1 MIEVQDRRR
10 LVPPTKAT
18 LAQLGRASDLYSE
31 GCGFDSYRWLSYC
44 SLTYKE
50 KQIMETL
57 SFILGIAFVVVIATA
72 IVAVYAFVK
81 VISVQKS
88 NKELDQRFADVYQT
102 MAEESRQINQRVD
115 HFEKDIYSQ
124 LDSRLDKLVDN
135 LKKQKAL
142 I

>member
-1 MIEVQDRRR
+1 
-10 LVPPTKAT
+10 
-18 LAQLGRASDLYSE
+18 
-31 GCGFDSYRWLSYC
+31 
-44 SLTYKE
+44 
-50 KQIMETL
+50 METL